1 MGNRRVSHTGV
12 HNVMR
17 TPQALPHLIGDNPYA
32 PSAVPKC
39 GEATRGFEVWNAD
52 GTNRARITAR
62 VMFPSV
68 HG

>member
-1 MGNRRVSHTGV
+1 MGHRRVSHTGMQD
-12 HNVMR
+12 VMR
-17 TPQALPHLIGDNPYA
+17 TLQALPPTSDRRPR
-32 PSAVPKC
+32 SAVPKC
-39 GEATRGFEVWNAD
+39 GEATRGFKVWNAD